1 MARSIDFPVLTM
13 LAAVCIAVP
22 SIWVGN
28 DAGLGFAGG
37 LTTAAGTAYQYQQ
50 KRDDFEGDFRDE

>member
-1 MARSIDFPVLTM
+1 MSQWIDFPTLTM
-13 LAAVCIAVP
+13 IAAVCIAVP

-50 KRDDFEGDFRDE
+50 KRPDFKDDFRGE

>member
-1 MARSIDFPVLTM
+1 MKWIDFPTLTM

-28 DAGLGFAGG
+28 SAGLGFAGG

-50 KRDDFEGDFRDE
+50 KPADLDDFRGS